1 MLADAPIRTDIE
13 YVEGQFLDLNWV
25 HHAVYQTQVLV
36 DVKNVIVGVALEQT
50 TEDLLSDKLL
60 VSLNHVLLYL
70 NFTDSEVFQ
79 YCLVILTACY

>member
-1 MLADAPIRTDIE
+1 MLAYAPIRTYIK

-36 DVKNVIVGVALEQT
+36 DVEYVIVGVALEQSA
-50 TEDLLSDKLL
+50 EDLLSDKLL

-79 YCLVILTACY
+79 YCLVILYASY